1 MRFTL
6 VVLALLTSSCGP
18 EPEAERITVFAA
30 ASLRETLTEI
40 AQEWAKRGGSLPQ
53 LQFEATSTLARQ
65 IEEGAPADLFIPA
78 DEAWMDPAKPLERRD
93 WLGNRLVCV
102 VPKEAEDFD
111 LKRVKRLAL
120 ADEQVP
126 AGKYAKAALAH
137 FGIKPA
143 ESTIYGNNVRD
154 VLSKVSQG
162 GADAAI
168 VYATDAAIDRAV
180 RIAFAFPPDSH
191 PKIIY
196 PAGLLTERGRAFFNA
211 LREPWAF
218 DIARRRGFRTLQN

>member
-6 VVLALLTSSCGP
+6 SALALLASSCGP
-18 EPEAERITVFAA
+18 RPEAERISVFAA

-40 AQEWAKRGGSLPQ
+40 AQEWAKKGGALPQ

-65 IEEGAPADLFIPA
+65 IKEGASADLFISA
-78 DEAWMDPAKPLERRD
+78 DEAWMDQVRPLERRD

-102 VPKEAEDFD
+102 VPKETEDFD

-126 AGKYAKAALAH
+126 AGRYAKAALAH

-143 ESTIYGNNVRD
+143 APPIYGNNVRD

-162 GADAAI
+162 GADAGI
-168 VYATDAAIDRAV
+168 VYATDAAVDPGV
-180 RIAFAFPPDSH
+180 RIGFTFPPECH
-191 PKIIY
+191 PRILY
-196 PAGLLTERGRAFFNA
+196 PVGLLTERGRAFFNA
-211 LREPWAF
+211 LRESWALE
-218 DIARRRGFRTLQN
+218 IARRRGFST